1 MICPHIV
8 NWSML
13 LGALLSW
20 GFMWPLMARKE
31 GDWYPAGL
39 GSHDFQGLFGYKV
52 FLVIAILMG
61 EGLYMVVKVLYSS
74 K

>member
-13 LGALLSW
+13 FGAILSW
-20 GFMWPLMARKE
+20 GFMWPLMAKKE
-31 GDWYPAGL
+31 GDWFPAGL

-52 FLVIAILMG
+52 RAALA
-61 EGLYMVVKVLYSS
+61 
-74 K
+74 